1 MKTRRGFPVSTDQV
15 DAVTAFDRFADRLA
29 RIEPGAEAILE
40 ETARMPLALVL
51 RIGSAMACLFG
62 QTGDAQAEAQR
73 QLAAAQPMQASAT
86 SWERS
91 WLECLRFWHAKDF
104 DAAASR
110 FEKHTDQWPADLPA
124 LKCAE
129 FLYYILGQHYS
140 GPRFR
145 AHVERLTSVLGDDP
159 DYLAARSFAH
169 ELCGDT
175 ATARQHAEKA
185 LEIRPNTPW
194 AHHSLAHVLIWEGNP
209 DEAAERMDGWLPL
222 WRTAARPIHSHNAWH
237 TALLHLDRL
246 EPGRA
251 WEILESDLWCNPPGM
266 IQEQIDIISL
276 LWRMELAGIEVE
288 EAKWKGLV
296 PHLVPHIET
305 LFMPFISLHHVYA
318 LGRAGESGA
327 VVTLMATVRERAAQ
341 PDREAH
347 RVWQAVGQTAMEG
360 AAALAQRDYSLAA
373 DRWREA
379 MPRITQVGGSDA
391 QDDLFR
397 FSYFESVRQAGQ
409 QDEAREYLTNRLNQ
423 KKPSRLEQRL
433 REELAA

>member
-1 MKTRRGFPVSTDQV
+1 MKTRRGFPVSTDHAE
-15 DAVTAFDRFADRLA
+15 AVAAFDRFADRLA
-29 RIEPGAEAILE
+29 RIEPGAEEILDD
-40 ETARMPLALVL
+40 TARMPEVLVL
-51 RIGSAMACLFG
+51 RIGSGMACLFG
-62 QTGDAQAEAQR
+62 QTAAAQEEAQR
-73 QLAAAQPMQASAT
+73 HLTAAQPLQSDAT

-91 WLECLRFWHAKDF
+91 WLDCLRLWFAKDF

-110 FEKHTDQWPADLPA
+110 FETHTEQWPFDLPA
-124 LKCAE
+124 LKSAE

-145 AHVERLTSVLGDDP
+145 AHVERLAAALGDDP

-185 LEIRPNTPW
+185 LERQPNTPW

-209 DEAAERMDGWLPL
+209 DEAAERLDAWLPS
-222 WRTAARPIHSHNAWH
+222 WRSAARPIHSHNAWH

-251 WEILESDLWCNPPGM
+251 WEILASDLWCQPPAM

-276 LWRMELAGIEVE
+276 LWRMELAGVEVE
-288 EAKWKGLV
+288 ERRWKALA
-296 PHLVPHIET
+296 PHLLPHLET
-305 LFMPFISLHHVYA
+305 LFMPFISLHHIYA

-327 VVTLMATVRERAAQ
+327 VIQLMAAVRERAAQ

-360 AAALAQRDYSLAA
+360 AAALAQRDYPLAA
-373 DRWREA
+373 ERWREA

-397 FSYFESVRQAGQ
+397 FSYLESVRRAGHQ
-409 QDEAREYLTNRLNQ
+409 SEAREYLTNRLNQ
-423 KKPSRLEQRL
+423 KKASRLEEKLKQ
-433 REELAA
+433 ELAG